1 MPAPAGCGM
10 MLFLGFAGIASHFC
24 LIRAFAAAPA
34 NFIAP
39 FGYTSLLW
47 ATLFSLV
54 IFAEAP
60 RLHTII
66 GAVLIAGAG
75 LFIFL
80 RGKKSG

>member
-1 MPAPAGCGM
+1 M
-10 MLFLGFAGIASHFC
+10 MLFLGFAGLASHFC

-34 NFIAP
+34 NTIAP

-47 ATLFSLV
+47 AAAFSFL
-54 IFAEAP
+54 IFAEAA

-66 GAVLIAGAG
+66 GAGLIAGAG

-80 RGKKSG
+80 REKG